1 MQTPN
6 TELQREAAVAMSVMT
21 PADGAELAEGLVMR
35 PVTAGSGAICMMTG
49 NAAYRALVENKPID
63 ALEDFELLSFLY
75 IHCADLVKVRRAAL
89 TPATWKG
96 AVLEWGENIPFAV
109 LVGVRAA
116 LKQSQEM
123 LDAVKFEVEPKPA
136 PAGHKE
142 ESAPPN

>member
-1 MQTPN
+1 MEPN
-6 TELQREAAVAMSVMT
+6 AELNREAAAALSVVV
-21 PADGAELAEGLVMR
+21 PDGGAELAEGLVMR

-49 NAAYRALVENKPID
+49 NQAYRALIENKPID
-63 ALEDFELLSFLY
+63 DVEDFELLSFLY
-75 IHCADLVKVRRAAL
+75 IHCADIAKVRRAAL

-123 LDAVKFEVEPKPA
+123 LDAVKFEVEPKPS

-142 ESAPPN
+142 ETPPPN

>member
-1 MQTPN
+1 MEPN
-6 TELQREAAVAMSVMT
+6 AELHREAAAALSVVV
-21 PADGAELAEGLVMR
+21 PDGGAELAQGLVMR

-49 NAAYRALVENKPID
+49 NQAYRALVENKPID
-63 ALEDFELLSFLY
+63 DVEDFELLSFLY
-75 IHCADLVKVRRAAL
+75 IHCADIAKVRRAAL

-96 AVLEWGENIPFAV
+96 SVLEWGENIPFAV

-123 LDAVKFEVEPKPA
+123 LDAVKFDVEPKPS

-142 ESAPPN
+142 ETPPPN